1 MPLNNSRLRY
11 YDHNVLRLP
20 RDKRTTYTAQVNRLI
35 DRLTEKLHEHTEF
48 KVSRVIKAGSFAKHT
63 ILRKAEGREIDVDL
77 AFYLADRAVDHSTYE
92 SLSEEIHELL
102 VSLYPS
108 KGIDDFQI
116 QKKAATVRFVGT
128 GLSVDVVPVIE
139 RAPGSDD
146 GYQFTTDGQKIL
158 TCAPCQLQFLKTRKD
173 RDADFRTL
181 IRLAKQ
187 WRHHHG
193 LPGLKGYS
201 TELLMASMLDQ
212 EGTAESIE
220 NRFRRFL
227 LSIAQDG
234 LKQAIAFPENSRPV
248 GQFTDPVVV
257 LDPSNS
263 ANNVTARISEQERQ
277 TIVQQAQAS
286 YEDAT
291 IASVEDDAALWKEV
305 FGPRFRV
312 EDAS

>member
-1 MPLNNSRLRY
+1 MPLNDSRLRY

-20 RDKRTTYTAQVNRLI
+20 RDKRTVYTAQVNRLV
-35 DRLTEKLHEHTEF
+35 DRLTEKLHDHTKF

-63 ILRKAEGREIDVDL
+63 ILRKAEGREVDVDL
-77 AFYLADRAVDHSTYE
+77 AFYLSGKAVSQSTYE
-92 SLSEEIHELL
+92 GLSQDIYDLL
-102 VSLYPS
+102 VGLYPT

-128 GLSVDVVPVIE
+128 GLHVDVVPVIE
-139 RAPGSDD
+139 RAPGSND

-158 TCAPCQLQFLKTRKD
+158 TCAPCQLQFLKSRKD
-173 RDADFRTL
+173 LDPDFRTL

-187 WRHHHG
+187 WRHHHR

-201 TELLMASMLDQ
+201 IELLMAFMLDR
-212 EGTAESIE
+212 EGTGGSIE
-220 NRFRRFL
+220 TRFRRFL
-227 LSIAQDG
+227 LSIAQDE
-234 LKQAIAFPENSRPV
+234 LKEVVAFSENSRPL
-248 GQFTDPVVV
+248 GRFTDPVVI

-263 ANNVTARISEQERQ
+263 ENNVAARIKEEEREA
-277 TIVQQAQAS
+277 IIQQAQNS

-291 IASVEDDAALWKEV
+291 IASVEDDANLWKEV

-312 EDAS
+312 EDAP